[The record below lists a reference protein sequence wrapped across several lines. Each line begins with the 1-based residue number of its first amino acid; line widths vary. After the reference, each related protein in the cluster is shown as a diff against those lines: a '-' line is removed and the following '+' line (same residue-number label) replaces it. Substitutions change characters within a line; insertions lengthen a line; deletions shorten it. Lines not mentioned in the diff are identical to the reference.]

1 MHNLKKQTNMS
12 NPNRSEDNYIP
23 CDQYATANAD
33 DKGFCRFSKD
43 DQYYFSYV
51 ENDKV
56 ILRSEGYDAEKSRE
70 NGIASVLKNMTD
82 DANFKTKQLE
92 NGKWV
97 LSLKAANHQEIAQT
111 CEVDT
116 ETDAN
121 AYLPSVRAK
130 MHASKA
136 SADSNIVTD
145 DYMICR
151 EYEEKIK
158 EVSEK
163 YPDFI
168 SFQHE
173 QTELYYF
180 AWINKRNEIV
190 LRSEGYTTPAARD
203 NGIES
208 VMKNR
213 EIEERFK
220 TEEHHGA
227 HFLIL
232 KAGNHQEIGRSC
244 PKNTEAELWALLKDD
259 SSNAKAKSENVA
271 DDYMICREYEEQISK
286 VSPKYPDFIVFQ
298 HEHTKLHYFA
308 WINKDKEIVLRSE
321 GYPTTAARDNG
332 LESVRKNREIKERFK
347 TEEHHGAH
355 FLILKAGN
363 NQEIGRSCPNT
374 SAAALW
380 GLLGAGLVAGGAAT
394 AIASTAKVPV
404 APVVATAPLASA
416 ATAVASG
423 KSGFNWWWLL
433 PLLLLIPLLLWW
445 KSCNSK
451 TEVVEVPV
459 ETPAAEMVPVDT
471 AKKEEVATAVPAPA
485 EVTSPKVDCSLNW
498 ILFDFDKYSLRNS
511 AKTEL
516 KNMAGILKENQ
527 DFVGELNAYTD
538 SRGSD
543 EYNQVLSENR
553 ATSAK
558 TYLVDLGIDGSRIKI
573 NAASKT
579 APVAKNTDD
588 DSGRKFNR
596 RVELYIKDK
605 AGNEICKSTP
615 PAVPA
620 NLKTN

>member
-1 MHNLKKQTNMS
+1 MS
-12 NPNRSEDNYIP
+12 NPNHSEDNYLP
-23 CDQYATANAD
+23 CDQYTTASAD
-33 DKGFCRFSKD
+33 DQGFCRFSKD
-43 DQYYFSYV
+43 DQHYFSFV

-56 ILRSEGYDAEKSRE
+56 ILRSEGYEAEKSRE

-82 DANFKTKQLE
+82 DANFKTKQLD

-111 CEVDT
+111 CEFDS
-116 ETDAN
+116 ETAAS
-121 AYLPSVRAK
+121 AYLPSERAK
-130 MHASKA
+130 MNTSKA
-136 SADSNIVTD
+136 TAESNKVAD

-151 EYEEKIK
+151 EYEEHIK
-158 EVSEK
+158 DVSEK

-168 SFQHE
+168 SFHHE
-173 QTELYYF
+173 QTEQYYF
-180 AWINKRNEIV
+180 AWINKRKEIV
-190 LRSEGYTTPAARD
+190 LRSEGYTTPSARD

-220 TEEHHGA
+220 AEEHHGA

-259 SSNAKAKSENVA
+259 SSNAKAKSENVT

-308 WINKDKEIVLRSE
+308 WINDNKEIVLRSE

-332 LESVRKNREIKERFK
+332 IESVRKNREIKERFK

-380 GLLGAGLVAGGAAT
+380 GLLGAGLVAGGATT

-404 APVVATAPLASA
+404 APVVAAAPLASA
-416 ATAVASG
+416 STAAAAAG

-451 TEVVEVPV
+451 TEAI
-459 ETPAAEMVPVDT
+459 ETPTETPTAAVVPIDT
-471 AKKEEVATAVPAPA
+471 AKKEEVATAAPVPTETDNQKTVAK
-485 EVTSPKVDCSLNW
+485 KVDCSLNW

-516 KNMAGILKENQ
+516 KNMVGILKDNQ
-527 DFVGELNAYTD
+527 DFMGELSAYTD
-538 SRGSD
+538 AKGSD
-543 EYNQVLSENR
+543 EYNQKLSENR
-553 ATSAK
+553 ANSAK
-558 TYLVDLGIDGSRIKI
+558 AYLVDLGIDGSRIKI

-596 RVELYIKDK
+596 RVELYVKDK
-605 AGNEICKSTP
+605 AGSEICKSIP
-615 PAVPA
+615 PTVPE
-620 NLKTN
+620 NLKAN